1 MAAPPP
7 AQTQSPLGPSA
18 TVNYG
23 IPDTSQGATFMLEEQ
38 AAASARGQSFASLW
52 SGFTLPP
59 ALAGDFWQMYS
70 QAEAFAANTGW
81 KYLPTPQQLVFLVD
95 HGFATADSLT
105 QFQALANTAGILQK
119 MPWAGL
125 GMSQTQYSQSK
136 ANMGDSLYG
145 LTGHTDFTAAGLGS
159 IQDQAMIQNWSS
171 QQLSD
176 YILQNPALKSQ
187 YGYLG
192 YGYNYNTY
200 QAYKT
205 TNATALKQRYGTQ
218 FTDANAIQSIADPQ
232 TALHAQGGA
241 FGEFAPYTQSQTT
254 MQTGRQSAVR

>member
-1 MAAPPP
+1 VAT
-7 AQTQSPLGPSA
+7 AQSNSPLGSSA
-18 TVNYG
+18 TINYG
-23 IPDTSQGATFMLEEQ
+23 VPDTSQGATFELEEQ
-38 AAASARGQSFASLW
+38 AAASARGESVTKLW

-59 ALAGDFWQMYS
+59 SLAGDFWQLYT
-70 QAEAFAANTGW
+70 QAETFAANTGW
-81 KYLPTPQQLVFLVD
+81 KNLPSPQQLVWLAE

-105 QFQALANTAGILQK
+105 QFQAFANVTGVNMQK

-176 YILQNPALKSQ
+176 YILQNPALKSK

-232 TALHAQGGA
+232 TAFHAQGGA
-241 FGEFAPYTQSQTT
+241 FGDFAPYTQSQTT
-254 MQTGRQSAVR
+254 MQTGHQSTVR